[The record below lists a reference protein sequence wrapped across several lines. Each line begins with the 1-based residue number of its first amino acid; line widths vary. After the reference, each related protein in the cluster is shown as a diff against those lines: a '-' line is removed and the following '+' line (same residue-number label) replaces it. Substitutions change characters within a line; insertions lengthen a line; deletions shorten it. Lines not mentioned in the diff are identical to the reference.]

1 MQFSIYQGQDSKQ
14 TNIYNFY
21 GLNRTRKTSKGEFE
35 DMRNMG
41 TLEYPC
47 AAPRGPRSKITE
59 TTADIVAAV
68 APDSTNVDEVTGLTG
83 IMGTAFY
90 YNGTRKGA
98 SDALPA
104 GYDYEIIR
112 MGNLY
117 IINGYKDNESVM
129 YTYNID
135 TDTFAERD
143 SGKRM
148 GDLIV
153 ASGNDEGG
161 SYLETFR
168 YGFDAVYNYTATD
181 SDTGKQIKNADFF
194 DTYGNPVVP
203 LPNIFSRKFS
213 VGDQVTISGFPTTA
227 ENFGQMWQYIS
238 NTATV
243 LPQPTHDYSIN
254 NTIDTDLVADLDELY
269 DTDIV
274 EAYVK
279 GFDTRQGSVDGTT
292 YYVHKIY
299 FDLYNKNGDPVQF
312 TNMTSDTTNTVYCS
326 GVTVSRRTRTFTHIG
341 THNNRL
347 WGSIPTGN
355 NIYISTSDDIFDFT
369 SDSIVDG
376 IAARIASDTPGVFTG
391 FAEYGS
397 EMAAFKEDS
406 ITVIYGSEPSTYSTS
421 IISGIG
427 CIDPHSIQVTPSG
440 VIFLAYHGFYIF
452 TGGVPSC
459 ISSKV
464 NTKYKSAVSGFDG
477 NIYYAAAVREDG
489 TRELL
494 TYDMR
499 YGTWHIQDDIAA
511 VGMFRFR
518 SEFYIADSR
527 DIYRTDAEAG
537 GVDWSF
543 TGVRT
548 WDYTLDSKAV
558 NEIWIKAE
566 ITPGAKFIVST
577 AVDDGEFREHTVFV
591 KPGLH
596 IYRCPVRALTG
607 ESYRYKITGTGKVVF
622 YEIELE
628 RDTGGRRYKDA
639 ETTAQTTGKKYN
651 TIETY

>member
-1 MQFSIYQGQDSKQ
+1 MQFNLYQGQDSKQ

-21 GLNRTRKTSKGEFE
+21 GLNRTRKTSRGEFE

-47 AAPRGPRSKITE
+47 AAPRGPRSKIAE

-161 SYLETFR
+161 SYLSTFR
-168 YGFDAVYNYTATD
+168 YGFDTVYNYTATD

-194 DTYGNPVVP
+194 DTYGNPIIYP
-203 LPNIFSRKFS
+203 PNIFSQKFE
-213 VGDQVTISGFPTTA
+213 VGEEVMISGFPSTV
-227 ENFGQMWQYIS
+227 ENFGQVWTYYGTS
-238 NTATV
+238 GTV
-243 LPQPTHDYSIN
+243 LPQPNLDYSIN
-254 NTIDTDLVADLDELY
+254 NTIDTDLITDLDDLY
-269 DTDIV
+269 DSDIV
-274 EAYVK
+274 RATVK
-279 GFDTRQGSVDGTT
+279 SFDVQTGTISGGT
-292 YYVHKIY
+292 NYYVHKIY
-299 FDLYNKNGDPVQF
+299 LNLYNKNGDTVQF
-312 TNMTSDTTNTVYCS
+312 ANMFGDSANYYCS
-326 GVTVSRRTRTFTHIG
+326 GVTISRRTRTFTHIG
-341 THNNRL
+341 THQSRI
-347 WGSIPTGN
+347 WGSVPTGN
-355 NIYISTSDDIFDFT
+355 MIYVSRATDIFDFT
-369 SDSIVDG
+369 QEAIDNVF
-376 IAARIASDTPGVFTG
+376 AASLPSDTPGVFTG

-406 ITVIYGSEPSTYSTS
+406 ITIIYGSGPSSYSS
-421 IISGIG
+421 SVISGIG

-518 SEFYIADSR
+518 SEFYLADSR

-577 AVDDGEFREHTVFV
+577 SVDDGEFREHTVFV

-639 ETTAQTTGKKYN
+639 ETTAQTAEKKYN